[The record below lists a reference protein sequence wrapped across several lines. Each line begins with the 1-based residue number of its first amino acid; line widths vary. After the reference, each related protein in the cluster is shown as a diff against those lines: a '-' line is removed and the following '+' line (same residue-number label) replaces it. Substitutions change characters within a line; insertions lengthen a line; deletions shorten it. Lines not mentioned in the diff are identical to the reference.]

1 MADGL
6 NSKGNKRG
14 MSENS
19 LKNLQSFT
27 QNSVKS
33 RESQKKSVMSRNKN
47 KDEKIRR
54 ENSKDYAWEQYGIE
68 LLKDVA
74 ENGTTKD
81 KVELIKA
88 LFPNDK
94 QQNEIIGN
102 LAVEKIFITQEEKQ
116 ATDNHI
122 DDVINDGLTE

>member
-1 MADGL
+1 MAER
-6 NSKGNKRG
+6 K

-19 LKNLQSFT
+19 LKNLQPFT
-27 QNSVKS
+27 QNSEKS
-33 RESQKKSVMSRNKN
+33 REAQKKSVESRNQKKLN
-47 KDEKIRR
+47 NIKR

-102 LAVEKIFITQEEKQ
+102 LQVEKIFITQEEKQ

>member
-19 LKNLQSFT
+19 LKNLKQDFT
-27 QNSVKS
+27 PTE
-33 RESQKKSVMSRNKN
+33 REENGRKGAEKTNQIKR
-47 KDEKIRR
+47 EKIRR

-68 LLKDVA
+68 FLRDVA

>member
-1 MADGL
+1 MAER
-6 NSKGNKRG
+6 K

-19 LKNLQSFT
+19 LKNLQPFT
-27 QNSVKS
+27 QNSEKS
-33 RESQKKSVMSRNKN
+33 REAQKKSVESRNQKKLN
-47 KDEKIRR
+47 NIKR

-102 LAVEKIFITQEEKQ
+102 LQVEKIFITQEEKQ

-122 DDVINDGLTE
+122 DNVINDGLTE

>member
-1 MADGL
+1 MTER
-6 NSKGNKRG
+6 K

-19 LKNLQSFT
+19 LKNLQPFT
-27 QNSVKS
+27 QNSEKS
-33 RESQKKSVMSRNKN
+33 REAQKKSVESRNQKKLN
-47 KDEKIRR
+47 NIKR

-102 LAVEKIFITQEEKQ
+102 LQVEKIFITQEEKQ

>member
-1 MADGL
+1 MMA
-6 NSKGNKRG
+6 KRK

-19 LKNLQSFT
+19 LKNLQPFT
-27 QNSVKS
+27 QNSEKS
-33 RESQKKSVMSRNKN
+33 REAQKKSVESRNQKKLSN
-47 KDEKIRR
+47 IKR

-102 LAVEKIFITQEEKQ
+102 LQVEKIFITQEEKQ

>member
-1 MADGL
+1 M
-6 NSKGNKRG
+6 KK
-14 MSENS
+14 ENS
-19 LKNLQSFT
+19 LKNLQPFT
-27 QNSVKS
+27 RNSEKS
-33 RESQKKSVMSRNKN
+33 REAQKKSVESRNQKKLN
-47 KDEKIRR
+47 NIKR

-102 LAVEKIFITQEEKQ
+102 LQVEKIFITQEEKQ

>member
-1 MADGL
+1 MMAER
-6 NSKGNKRG
+6 K

-19 LKNLQSFT
+19 LKNLQPFT
-27 QNSVKS
+27 QNSEKS
-33 RESQKKSVMSRNKN
+33 REAQKKSVESRNQKKLN
-47 KDEKIRR
+47 NIKR

-102 LAVEKIFITQEEKQ
+102 LQVEKIFITQEEKQ